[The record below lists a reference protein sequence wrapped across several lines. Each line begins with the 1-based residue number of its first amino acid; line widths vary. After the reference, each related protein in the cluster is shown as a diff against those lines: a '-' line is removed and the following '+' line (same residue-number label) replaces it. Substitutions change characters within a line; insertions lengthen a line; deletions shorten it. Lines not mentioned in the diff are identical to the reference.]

1 MLFVLFQLGSD
12 RYAIDTACVV
22 EVLPLI
28 EITRVPHAPPEIA
41 GICDRR
47 GAPIPVVDLS
57 QLLAGRPAEHRLS
70 TRILIVRYTD
80 GRGIPQLLGLIAE
93 KATEVTRRE
102 PEAFVDSGI
111 TNRRTPYLGTVS
123 GDAHGMVQRIDV
135 ATILPDAVRDVLFA
149 QAGAP

>member
-12 RYAIDTACVV
+12 RYAIDTACVA

-41 GICDRR
+41 GVCDRR
-47 GAPIPVVDLS
+47 GTPIPVIDLS
-57 QLLAGRPAEHRLS
+57 QLLLGRPAEQRLS

-80 GRGIPQLLGLIAE
+80 GRGDLQLVGLIAE

-102 PEAFVDSGI
+102 PETFVHSGI
-111 TNRRTPYLGTVS
+111 TNSRTPYLGQVA
-123 GDAHGMVQRIDV
+123 GDAQGMVQRIDV
-135 ATILPDAVRDVLFA
+135 GTILPDSVRDMLFA
-149 QAGAP
+149 RADAP